1 MEEKTEFDLQVKMN
15 PRSRGA
21 PWPGPRWPRAR
32 RSRELAMHRRWKL
45 DDGSSERFAVEKPL
59 RNPRAARQKFVLRA
73 LPLSVAAPGRDS
85 AQTAEGRHFPGHAPR
100 SSRAELGAMLEPG
113 CSCGAR
119 VPPGF
124 AGSSGGRRGAA
135 VLRFHSHAP
144 CGAGTAAPRPRAP
157 RERSPL
163 PWARAAA
170 PPAPPRHR
178 ARRTLVAPE
187 HFELLPP
194 RSVGLIY
201 PFGGYFRQAASQ
213 AGRAA
218 GGRARGRGGMREQG
232 SGAGRD

>member
-1 MEEKTEFDLQVKMN
+1 MAGSPLAPCPAAIPGALEAQKVEAGRWQL
-15 PRSRGA
+15 RSFHCGEAPQEPESGEAEVCVAGSAPVGGSAGPGQRAGSGGA
-21 PWPGPRWPRAR
+21 AFPRAR
-32 RSRELAMHRRWKL
+32 SPLQARGARSDAGAGLQLRCPGAAGIRR
-45 DDGSSERFAVEKPL
+45 
-59 RNPRAARQKFVLRA
+59 
-73 LPLSVAAPGRDS
+73 
-85 AQTAEGRHFPGHAPR
+85 
-100 SSRAELGAMLEPG
+100 ELGAG
-113 CSCGAR
+113 G
-119 VPPGF
+119 G
-124 AGSSGGRRGAA
+124 GGGRRC
-135 VLRFHSHAP
+135 LRFHSHAP

-163 PWARAAA
+163 PWARAAV
-170 PPAPPRHR
+170 PPAPPRHD